1 MKKSSPVVLH
11 QLSNFASGLG
21 NSIVMITIPWLILE
35 ETGSPAFAGLVAA
48 ISAIP
53 GLIISPIG
61 GWLVDHVGRRAVSV
75 GADLL
80 SSLAVLAFPIVAF
93 TYGLSSLSILLIA
106 VIGAVFD
113 PAGYTARKTLLADV
127 AKASE
132 IELDRLNGIHDGF
145 MGISWILGP
154 AVGAGLIS
162 TVGAINSFW
171 VSAGLFV
178 LAALSI
184 VFLRVGNLGKDAREL
199 AEQNGEVTD
208 RSFRIGFQVLWGDKL
223 LRTITISVLI
233 LAAVYLPTET
243 VVLPTYFEELGNP
256 AGLGIVISALAAGSA
271 IGSFGYGWISKR
283 ISRKNLVRMTLIG
296 TAANPGKYVYVK
308 GSDGYTYAFMHLDEI
323 AKLKRGQK
331 LKVPLATP
339 TTKAKVGH
347 DENVSWQTVEDQYP
361 GILAFGQKVF
371 ELVSHWCESH
381 GNGRLLDFKIEVAY
395 DRDSKEF
402 ILCDEVSPDTC
413 RLCLEMDSEALMR
426 GKSVEFYDKE
436 FGRQYLASLGIR
448 ALDPENA
455 DDIARVNLWT
465 PEKDFI
471 DEMHRRLEVGC
482 RILTGGFSSQEFLR
496 DAIGV

>member
-1 MKKSSPVVLH
+1 MKKKTPLILH
-11 QLSNFASGLG
+11 QVSNFSSGLG

-75 GADLL
+75 SADLL

-145 MGISWILGP
+145 MGVSWILGP

-184 VFLRVGNLGKDAREL
+184 VFLRVGNLGKEARDL

-208 RSFRIGFQVLWGDKL
+208 RSLRIGFQVLWNDKL
-223 LRTITISVLI
+223 LRTITFAILI
-233 LAAVYLPTET
+233 IAAVYLPTET
-243 VVLPTYFEELGNP
+243 VVLPTYFEDLGNP

-283 ISRKNLVRMTLIG
+283 VSRKNLVRMTLIG
-296 TAANPGKYVYVK
+296 TAVSILPMSFLPPLPVLILSGFALGLSWGPFNPLISTLIQQRVPADQQGRVFGVQTAVFYAAPPLGMVLAGVSVESL
-308 GSDGYTYAFMHLDEI
+308 GVSTTYL
-323 AKLKRGQK
+323 
-331 LKVPLATP
+331 
-339 TTKAKVGH
+339 
-347 DENVSWQTVEDQYP
+347 
-361 GILAFGQKVF
+361 ILAAI
-371 ELVSHWCESH
+371 LSTTA
-381 GNGRLLDFKIEVAY
+381 LL
-395 DRDSKEF
+395 
-402 ILCDEVSPDTC
+402 
-413 RLCLEMDSEALMR
+413 ALLTR
-426 GKSVEFYDKE
+426 
-436 FGRQYLASLGIR
+436 SLR
-448 ALDPENA
+448 SN
-455 DDIARVNLWT
+455 
-465 PEKDFI
+465 F
-471 DEMHRRLEVGC
+471 
-482 RILTGGFSSQEFLR
+482 
-496 DAIGV
+496 